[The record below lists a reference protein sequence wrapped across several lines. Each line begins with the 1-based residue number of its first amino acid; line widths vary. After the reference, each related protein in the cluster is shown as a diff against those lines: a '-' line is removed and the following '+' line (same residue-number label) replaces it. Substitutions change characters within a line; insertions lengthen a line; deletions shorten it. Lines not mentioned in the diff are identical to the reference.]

1 MSNKIRFMLY
11 IIITLRY
18 NCSIG
23 SSDNM
28 KCTKE
33 VIIGSISILVIVAII
48 VLSCLAINSDFFNLD
63 LKVNHKAEINEKEL
77 KDEKI
82 KSDINVKFEYL
93 NSYFKDSELDD
104 IKTNPYRIYNDTG
117 FRKEILNEEMSD
129 KLKLYIVLNNLEDK
143 FNQLS
148 GDFYKANISDE

>member
-82 KSDINVKFEYL
+82 KSDIK
-93 NSYFKDSELDD
+93 LD
-104 IKTNPYRIYNDTG
+104 IAFFVCIFIFCY
-117 FRKEILNEEMSD
+117 S
-129 KLKLYIVLNNLEDK
+129 
-143 FNQLS
+143 
-148 GDFYKANISDE
+148 NI